1 MKPKLLV
8 QRPAHETPTQLNNN
22 PDFSARPS
30 GLGTL
35 LRSPSRITATGAA
48 PFPAPAKAAHWQP
61 KFPFDLVVAY
71 DTEAT
76 RARAFTLC
84 GHLVKQLEDDHDIR
98 QSWWKFPF
106 LYDPQLLERATDVA
120 LAADMIVIS
129 LNHGKELPF
138 IARTWIEGWLSQ
150 KDGHDAALVALVEN
164 TPSAR
169 CSDCAILRYLN
180 TVARQA
186 GMDFFPHVFA
196 AARFRTDSRSTNMPG
211 QTPSLMPLLEEI
223 LRRPNNAHPWG
234 INEY

>member
-1 MKPKLLV
+1 M
-8 QRPAHETPTQLNNN
+8 AENN
-22 PDFSARPS
+22 
-30 GLGTL
+30 G
-35 LRSPSRITATGAA
+35 
-48 PFPAPAKAAHWQP
+48 HQP
-61 KFPFDLVVAY
+61 
-71 DTEAT
+71 
-76 RARAFTLC
+76 
-84 GHLVKQLEDDHDIR
+84 
-98 QSWWKFPF
+98 
-106 LYDPQLLERATDVA
+106 
-120 LAADMIVIS
+120 
-129 LNHGKELPF
+129 
-138 IARTWIEGWLSQ
+138 Q
-150 KDGHDAALVALVEN
+150 KHILVALVEN